1 MYGQYTEARGAQGL
15 FRLDGGRLAPAQCAA
30 RIMRT
35 PTALPTSISAT
46 TRYARVA
53 QALLAEIAGGRYPV
67 GARLP
72 TEAELETRFRVS
84 RHTVR
89 AAIRHLRELG
99 LVTARAGIGTT
110 VRAQNVADKAVL
122 SMNSVAELLQFTRN
136 TRLELVS
143 EGAVGAGAKLAAM
156 FGCNPGETW
165 IEFRMLRTLV
175 RMREP
180 IGAISVWVRPEF
192 GAIAEDVRRSP
203 HTVISLLER
212 RFGVR
217 LGELQQEISPALMPA
232 DLAKLLKVRPRTP
245 ALRIL
250 RHYYDGDG
258 HILQV
263 TLGHYPEGRF
273 TYKTRMR
280 VSTTRG

>member
-1 MYGQYTEARGAQGL
+1 MQPL
-15 FRLDGGRLAPAQCAA
+15 FRLDDAARSPAQCAA
-30 RIMRT
+30 RTMRL
-35 PTALPTSISAT
+35 PPALPASISAT

-53 QALLAEIAGGRYPV
+53 QALLAEISEGRYPV

-72 TEAELETRFRVS
+72 TEAELEARFRVS

-89 AAIRHLRELG
+89 AAIRHLRDLG

-122 SMNSVAELLQFTRN
+122 SMNSVAELLQFTRS
-136 TRLELVS
+136 TRLQLVG
-143 EGAVGAGAKLAAM
+143 EGTLRASTKLASLL
-156 FGCNPGETW
+156 GCNPGDSW
-165 IEFRMLRTLV
+165 LEFRMLRTPV

-192 GAIAEDVRRSP
+192 GAIADDVRRSP

-232 DLAKLLKVRPRTP
+232 DLAKLLKVRARTP
-245 ALRIL
+245 ALRIV
-250 RHYYDGDG
+250 RHYYDRDG

-263 TLGHYPEGRF
+263 SLGHYPEGRF

-280 VSTTRG
+280 VSTTGG

>member
-1 MYGQYTEARGAQGL
+1 M
-15 FRLDGGRLAPAQCAA
+15 RLP
-30 RIMRT
+30 
-35 PTALPTSISAT
+35 PALPSSISTT

-53 QALLAEIAGGRYPV
+53 QALLADITGGRYPV

-72 TEAELETRFRVS
+72 TEAELEARFRVS

-89 AAIRHLRELG
+89 AAIRHLRDLG
-99 LVTARAGIGTT
+99 LVTARAGVGTT
-110 VRAQNVADKAVL
+110 VRAQSVVDKVVL
-122 SMNSVAELLQFTRN
+122 SMNSVAELLQFTRS
-136 TRLELVS
+136 TRLQFVA
-143 EGAVGAGAKLAAM
+143 EGAVSADAKLAATL
-156 FGCNPGETW
+156 GCNPGESW
-165 IEFRMLRTLV
+165 IEFRMLRTPV

-192 GAIAEDVRRSP
+192 GAIAQDVRRSP

-217 LGELQQEISPALMPA
+217 LTELEQDISAALMPS
-232 DLAKLLKVRPRTP
+232 DLARLLKVRPRSP

-258 HILQV
+258 QTLQV
-263 TLGHYPEGRF
+263 SLGYYPEGRF
-273 TYKTRMR
+273 SYNTRMR
-280 VSTTRG
+280 VYHQE